1 MYPFPFRK
9 RHCTFSGQIRSLGV
23 NYMTEDLIHGSIVS
37 YQAEDFIGSGT
48 YGTIVSAAGPP
59 ATPALLWPGLVESF
73 DIGVKENYDETWHLG
88 ANGDTSLLENVR
100 NTKVSEDLP
109 FSATIYP
116 QKTQDWNLLP
126 FIVGGAAAFSDSV
139 DSTSWVKE
147 LDSKFTVFTGIMFES
162 LKIDIPERGKVK
174 ETISGFAG
182 NQVAPSVTDPT
193 TEHTGSHA
201 TEDTS
206 DLLTWSDIASI
217 KMDATAT
224 PSTVIDHCI
233 GDISLGFTS
242 EITKRYHP
250 ESSLSTRICG
260 VKVVKRTMELSLT
273 LTYVDQ
279 TFISLVTG
287 ATKQN
292 LLLTIGTTPNA
303 TTFTCKGLLWPE
315 YIAKAEPNDLIGDTI
330 TAVVDQPSF
339 TYVTA

>member
-1 MYPFPFRK
+1 
-9 RHCTFSGQIRSLGV
+9 
-23 NYMTEDLIHGSIVS
+23 MTDLIHGSVVS
-37 YQAEDFIGSGT
+37 YQKELQNSTGA
-48 YGTIVSAAGPP
+48 YGTLISHAYDVGPP
-59 ATPALLWPGLVESF
+59 EVLAAPVMIWPGMVESF
-73 DIGVKENYDETWHLG
+73 NIDVEENYDETQHLG

-116 QKTQDWNLLP
+116 QKTQDWDLLP

-139 DSTSWVKE
+139 DSTSWIKE
-147 LDSKFTVFTGIMFES
+147 LNSKFTTFTGIMFES

-174 ETISGFAG
+174 QTISGFAG
-182 NQVAPSVTDPT
+182 HQTAPSATDPLT
-193 TEHTGSHA
+193 ATSGTHA
-201 TEDTS
+201 SENAS
-206 DLLTWSDIASI
+206 DLLTWADIASI

-224 PSTVIDHCI
+224 PSTVIGHCI

-250 ESSLSTRICG
+250 ESSLSTKMCG
-260 VKVVKRTMELSLT
+260 VKVVKRMMELSLT
-273 LTYVDQ
+273 LTYENQDFV
-279 TFISLVTG
+279 TLVTG

-292 LLLTIGTTPNA
+292 VLLTIGTTPNA
-303 TTFTCKGLLWPE
+303 TTFTMKGLLWPK
-315 YIAKAEPNDLIGDTI
+315 YVAKAEPNDLIGDTI

>member
-1 MYPFPFRK
+1 
-9 RHCTFSGQIRSLGV
+9 
-23 NYMTEDLIHGSIVS
+23 MTDLIHGSIVS
-37 YQAEDFIGSGT
+37 YQAEDMTGSGT
-48 YGTIVSAAGPP
+48 YGTLVATVGPP
-59 ATPALLWPGLVESF
+59 ATPVMIWPGMVESF
-73 DIGVKENYDETWHLG
+73 NIDVEENYDETQHLG

-116 QKTQDWNLLP
+116 QKTQDWDLLP

-139 DSTSWVKE
+139 DSTSWIKE
-147 LDSKFTVFTGIMFES
+147 LNSKFTTFTGIMFES

-174 ETISGFAG
+174 QTISGFAG
-182 NQVAPSVTDPT
+182 HQTAPSVTDPLT
-193 TEHTGSHA
+193 ATSGTHA
-201 TEDTS
+201 SENAS
-206 DLLTWSDIASI
+206 DLLTWADIASI

-224 PSTVIDHCI
+224 PSTVIGHCI

-250 ESSLSTRICG
+250 ESSLSTKMCG
-260 VKVVKRTMELSLT
+260 VKVVKRMMELSLT
-273 LTYVDQ
+273 LTYENQDFV
-279 TFISLVTG
+279 TLVTG

-292 LLLTIGTTPNA
+292 VLLTIGTTPNA
-303 TTFTCKGLLWPE
+303 TTFTMKGLLWPK
-315 YIAKAEPNDLIGDTI
+315 YVAKAEPNDLIGDTI